1 MALEQ
6 TDKVDFISISRQ
18 TADVKLTLVD
28 ALDWTNER
36 HHLTLLQDKI
46 NAYLSFIE
54 SGEID
59 RVYPSGIGRQRLINI
74 VARYKPTAAGLVFLD
89 RIRLLV
95 EGAGFGFH
103 FSVRHD
109 LAKDDEVKE

>member
-1 MALEQ
+1 MPLEQ
-6 TDKVDFISISRQ
+6 TNKVDFISINRQ
-18 TADVKLTLVD
+18 TGDIKLTLVD
-28 ALDWTNER
+28 ALDWTDER

-59 RVYPSGIGRQRLINI
+59 RVYPLGIGKKRLINI
-74 VARYKPTAAGLVFLD
+74 VARYEPTEAASAFLD
-89 RIRLLV
+89 RVRLLV
-95 EGAGFGFH
+95 DGAGFGFD

-109 LAKDDEVKE
+109 LAKDDEIKE